1 MGEAP
6 ETFLRGQLQQRRTR
20 LESALGQFGQAGQLV
35 QLLQE
40 VDSALQ
46 RMDQGTYGLCE
57 KCHESVEADR
67 LMADPLVR
75 FCIDHLTAEQQRAL
89 EQDLELASRIQ
100 ASLLPKRHLA
110 QDGWELY
117 YHYEPLG
124 PVSGDYVDVLTS
136 GDDGGDLFF
145 LLGDVVGKGV
155 AASMLMAHIHAT
167 FRTLINL
174 HRRVDQLVEQANR
187 LFSESTLASFFATL
201 VCGKAGRSG
210 EIELCNAG
218 HCSPLLVR
226 GAKVETIE
234 PTGLPIGLFSNS
246 QYSARRILLGK
257 GETLFLFTDGLTEA
271 RTHASEEYGE
281 SRLAELLAARHNLPP
296 QALAE
301 ACLEDV
307 KVFLAGAPRTDDLTV
322 MVLRHQA

>member
-1 MGEAP
+1 MGDAR
-6 ETFLRGQLQQRRTR
+6 ETFLRGQLEQRRTR
-20 LESALGQFGQAGQLV
+20 LESALGQFGRPGQLV

-40 VDSALQ
+40 VDSALE

-57 KCHESVEADR
+57 ECHESVEADR

-75 FCIDHLTAEQQRAL
+75 FCLDHLTSEEQRAL
-89 EQDLELASRIQ
+89 EQDLALASRIQ
-100 ASLLPKRHLA
+100 GSLLPKRHLV

-124 PVSGDYVDVLTS
+124 PVSGDYVDVLTA

-145 LLGDVVGKGV
+145 LLGDAVGKGV
-155 AASMLMAHIHAT
+155 AASMLMAHLHAT

-174 HRRVDQLVEQANR
+174 KLRVDQLVEQANR

-201 VCGKAGRSG
+201 VCGRASRSG

-226 GAKVETIE
+226 GGKVESIE

-246 QYSARRILLGK
+246 QYSARRISLAK

-271 RTHASEEYGE
+271 RTHSSEEYGE
-281 SRLAELLAARHNLPP
+281 SRVASLLARRHSLPP

-301 ACLEDV
+301 ACLDDV
-307 KVFLAGAPRTDDLTV
+307 KAFLAGAPRMDDLTV
-322 MVLRHQA
+322 MALRHAS

>member
-1 MGEAP
+1 MGDAR
-6 ETFLRGQLQQRRTR
+6 ETFLRGQLEQRRTR
-20 LESALGQFGQAGQLV
+20 LESALDQFGRPGQLV

-40 VDSALQ
+40 VDSALE

-57 KCHESVEADR
+57 QCHESVEADR
-67 LMADPLVR
+67 LMADPLIR
-75 FCIDHLTAEQQRAL
+75 FCLDHLTSEEQRAL
-89 EQDLELASRIQ
+89 EEDLALASRIQ

-124 PVSGDYVDVLTS
+124 PVSGDYVDVLTA
-136 GDDGGDLFF
+136 GDDGDLFF
-145 LLGDVVGKGV
+145 LLGDAVGKGV

-174 HRRVDQLVEQANR
+174 HLRADQLVEQANR
-187 LFSESTLASFFATL
+187 LFAESTLASFFATL
-201 VCGKAGRSG
+201 VCGKASRSG

-226 GAKVETIE
+226 GAKVESVE
-234 PTGLPIGLFSNS
+234 PTGLPVGLFSNS
-246 QYSARRILLGK
+246 RYSARRVLLGK
-257 GETLFLFTDGLTEA
+257 GETLFLFTDGLTES

-281 SRLAELLAARHNLPP
+281 SRLAKLLAAHHALPP
-296 QALAE
+296 QALAG
-301 ACLEDV
+301 ACLNDV
-307 KVFLAGAPRTDDLTV
+307 KAFLAGAPRTDDLTV
-322 MVLRHQA
+322 MALRRQG

>member
-1 MGEAP
+1 MGDAP
-6 ETFLRGQLQQRRTR
+6 ETFLREQLEYRRGR
-20 LESALGQFGQAGQLV
+20 LESALSQFGQAGQLA

-40 VDSALQ
+40 VDSALE

-57 KCHESVEADR
+57 KCHDAVETDR
-67 LMADPLVR
+67 LMADPLIR
-75 FCIDHLTAEQQRAL
+75 FCIDHLTSEEQRAL

-124 PVSGDYVDVLTS
+124 PVSGDYVDVLTA
-136 GDDGGDLFF
+136 GDGGDLYF

-174 HRRVDQLVEQANR
+174 HVRVDQLVEQANR
-187 LFSESTLASFFATL
+187 LFAESTLASFFATL
-201 VCGKAGRSG
+201 VCGKASRSG

-218 HCSPLLVR
+218 HCPPLLVR
-226 GAKVETIE
+226 GSKVESVE

-246 QYSARRILLGK
+246 QYSARRVSLGK

-271 RTHASEEYGE
+271 RTHSSEEYGE
-281 SRLAELLAARHNLPP
+281 NRLAELLAGHHSLPP

-301 ACLEDV
+301 ACLDDV
-307 KVFLAGAPRTDDLTV
+307 RTFLAGAPRMDDLTV
-322 MVLRHQA
+322 MALRHQA

>member
-1 MGEAP
+1 MGDAR

-20 LESALGQFGQAGQLV
+20 LESALDQFGRAGQLV

-57 KCHESVEADR
+57 ECHESVEADR
-67 LMADPLVR
+67 LMADPLIR
-75 FCIDHLTAEQQRAL
+75 FCLDHLTPEEQRAL

-100 ASLLPKRHLA
+100 ASLLPKRHVL
-110 QDGWELY
+110 QNGWELY

-124 PVSGDYVDVLTS
+124 PVSGDYVDILTA

-145 LLGDVVGKGV
+145 LLGDAVGKGV

-187 LFSESTLASFFATL
+187 LFAESTLASFFVTL
-201 VCGKAGRSG
+201 VCGRAGRSG

-226 GAKVETIE
+226 GSKVESIE
-234 PTGLPIGLFSNS
+234 PNGLPVGLFSTS
-246 QYSARRILLGK
+246 QYSAHRVSMGK

-271 RTHASEEYGE
+271 RTQASEEYGE
-281 SRLAELLAARHNLPP
+281 SRLTELLAGHHDLPP

-301 ACLEDV
+301 ASLDDV
-307 KVFLAGAPRTDDLTV
+307 KSFLAGAPRTDDLTV
-322 MVLRHQA
+322 MAVRHGS

>member
-1 MGEAP
+1 MGDAR
-6 ETFLRGQLQQRRTR
+6 ETFLRGQLEQRRTR
-20 LESALGQFGQAGQLV
+20 LESAVGQFGRAGQLV

-40 VDSALQ
+40 VDSALE

-57 KCHESVEADR
+57 QCHESVEADR
-67 LMADPLVR
+67 LMADPLIR
-75 FCIDHLTAEQQRAL
+75 FCLDHLTSEEQRAL

-100 ASLLPKRHLA
+100 ASLLPKRQVA
-110 QDGWELY
+110 QHGWELY

-124 PVSGDYVDVLTS
+124 PVSGDYVDVLTAA
-136 GDDGGDLFF
+136 DDGGDLFF

-201 VCGKAGRSG
+201 VCGKASRSG
-210 EIELCNAG
+210 DIELCNAG

-226 GAKVETIE
+226 GAKVESIE
-234 PTGLPIGLFSNS
+234 PTGLPIGLFSSS
-246 QYSARRILLGK
+246 QYSVRRVLLGK

-271 RTHASEEYGE
+271 RTHSSEEYGE
-281 SRLAELLAARHNLPP
+281 SRLAKLLAGRHSLPP

-301 ACLEDV
+301 ACLDDV
-307 KVFLAGAPRTDDLTV
+307 KAFLAGAPKADDLTI
-322 MVLRHQA
+322 MALRRQA